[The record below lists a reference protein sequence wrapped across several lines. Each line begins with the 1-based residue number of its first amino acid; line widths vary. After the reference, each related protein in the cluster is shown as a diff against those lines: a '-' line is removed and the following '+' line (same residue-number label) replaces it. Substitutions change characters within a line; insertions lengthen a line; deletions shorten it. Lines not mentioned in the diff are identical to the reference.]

1 MQQQQSQSPSG
12 HENGYH
18 IENRT
23 TLSEIQTEWLPAAK
37 AVIGGI
43 MYLSFC
49 SPILLVPALLKLA
62 LPKLLFSESW
72 MVEKDFKKLSWPVD
86 KIFKIYFPLQLASRY
101 IHLVYW
107 IIILKVL
114 HILWKSFSKKSILYI
129 PQRYGI
135 QACILLD
142 LGEGNQFLKMYCYL

>member
-1 MQQQQSQSPSG
+1 MTYTQFSHGAFLEVPGRDLRQASMTGYDTVPVTGSSDLYKKMQQQQSQSPSG

-18 IENRT
+18 IVNTT

-72 MVEKDFKKLSWPVD
+72 MVEKDFKKLSWP
-86 KIFKIYFPLQLASRY
+86 R
-101 IHLVYW
+101 
-107 IIILKVL
+107 
-114 HILWKSFSKKSILYI
+114 
-129 PQRYGI
+129 
-135 QACILLD
+135 
-142 LGEGNQFLKMYCYL
+142 

>member
-1 MQQQQSQSPSG
+1 MLAFAVAVWNSFSSNRGWHRRSFPMVLFWKFQVVTWDKPLWQATILSQSLALVTSTKKCSNSSQSPSG

-18 IENRT
+18 IVNTT

-72 MVEKDFKKLSWPVD
+72 MVEKDFKKLSWP
-86 KIFKIYFPLQLASRY
+86 R
-101 IHLVYW
+101 
-107 IIILKVL
+107 
-114 HILWKSFSKKSILYI
+114 
-129 PQRYGI
+129 
-135 QACILLD
+135 
-142 LGEGNQFLKMYCYL
+142 